1 MPKLYK
7 SKKHTSMRSTKTK
20 THTRNT
26 SNKFRKNKSLR
37 GGFQDPPP
45 PSYNNTRANNQR
57 MNMVMVTFIN
67 AFFTNAND
75 AFKKIG
81 FGTYNRI
88 DYSDNNK
95 ITHVIEDAIQIIN
108 RMQRYD
114 HKEFIYSLFIM
125 LFKKISASL
134 PPPYTS

>member
-26 SNKFRKNKSLR
+26 SNKFRKHKSLR
-37 GGFQDPPP
+37 GGFQEPPP
-45 PSYNNTRANNQR
+45 PSYNNIRPNNQR
-57 MNMVMVTFIN
+57 TTMVTVTFMS

-81 FGTYNRI
+81 FGTFNRI

-95 ITHVIEDAIQIIN
+95 I
-108 RMQRYD
+108 
-114 HKEFIYSLFIM
+114 K
-125 LFKKISASL
+125 
-134 PPPYTS
+134 